1 MTDEKHEHRWR
12 MHGTVDD
19 QGEPVQVAAWDG
31 CHSFG
36 FGYACD
42 CGALMTTSE
51 DRIVSRL
58 WDETPPGGCAR
69 CEELRRGAR
78 IRRVTTVTAVDGTRQ
93 LHDIAFEQSVVHAA
107 GVAGGAVRRA
117 RAGEDGRIE
126 AIEHAELEGF
136 LADGWDVPGPP
147 PEPQREGIARAV
159 ADGLSWVVTDGD
171 GEVIASLRATIV
183 GTTAHIDRVAV
194 VPAWSRRRLGRG
206 LIDMLGCQVEDEGV
220 RTLTTFALSF
230 VPWHV
235 FYLRDIGFRRLEA
248 GEMTPEL
255 REVLRRARP
264 RSRPMTRSTAGRSVA

>member
-1 MTDEKHEHRWR
+1 MTDDEHQHRWR

-19 QGEPVQVAAWDG
+19 QGEPVQFAAWDG

-58 WDETPPGGCAR
+58 WDETPPDGCSR

-78 IRRVTTVTAVDGTRQ
+78 IHRVTTVTEVDGTRQ
-93 LHDIAFEQSVVHAA
+93 VHDIAFEQSVVHAA

-117 RAGEDGRIE
+117 RAGE
-126 AIEHAELEGF
+126 A
-136 LADGWDVPGPP
+136 
-147 PEPQREGIARAV
+147 IARAV
-159 ADGLSWVVTDGD
+159 ADGLSWVVADGD

-206 LIDMLGCQVEDEGV
+206 LIDMLGCQVEDDGV
-220 RTLTTFALSF
+220 RTLTTFALRF
-230 VPWHV
+230 VPWHW
-235 FYLRDIGFRRLEA
+235 FYLRDIGFRPLEA

-255 REVLRRARP
+255 REVLRRARQ